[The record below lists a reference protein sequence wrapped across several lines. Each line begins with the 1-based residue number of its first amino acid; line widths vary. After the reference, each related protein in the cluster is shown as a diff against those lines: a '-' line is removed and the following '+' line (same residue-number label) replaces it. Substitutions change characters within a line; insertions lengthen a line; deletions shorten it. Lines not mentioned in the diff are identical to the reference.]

1 MIYYEKNIHN
11 RTSFLYAF
19 TLYSQSNIRYYFKTL
34 DIQDGLSQNTV
45 NAILQDKQGFMW
57 FGTKDGLNRFDG
69 LSFRIFKKEN
79 SALGNNF
86 ITALHEDKEGNIW
99 VGTEAGVYVYNPLLE
114 DFTVFDRVSDTGDMI
129 SRAVTRIESDEDSD
143 IWISVDYQGLFHF
156 DRVQDRLINC
166 LHRDKRKN
174 QLANVTRFWFEEK
187 LCWVSLYDDNLYY
200 TKDNF
205 KTLFPFQDSEG
216 KEPFKDDIINT
227 WIMGPH
233 NCWYIGSSNGLTE
246 INLTTGRVRRLLNYY
261 VRDLGFKSDK
271 ELWVGT
277 ESGLYIYDL
286 EKGEIA
292 HLTVSNGND
301 SYALAD
307 NAIYSICRDNEGGM
321 WIGSYLA
328 GSITIR
334 VNGLILKNSTLV
346 MILKILGV
354 GYVNSVKVMMVL
366 FGLVLK
372 IRDYFIFIRK
382 VERLK
387 NSHILLFIKMFMVY
401 VWTVMICG

>member
-1 MIYYEKNIHN
+1 M
-11 RTSFLYAF
+11 
-19 TLYSQSNIRYYFKTL
+19 
-34 DIQDGLSQNTV
+34 

-99 VGTEAGVYVYNPLLE
+99 VGTDAGVYVYNPLLE

-200 TKDNF
+200 T
-205 KTLFPFQDSEG
+205 
-216 KEPFKDDIINT
+216 
-227 WIMGPH
+227 
-233 NCWYIGSSNGLTE
+233 C
-246 INLTTGRVRRLLNYY
+246 LLYT
-261 VRDLGFKSDK
+261 SDAAD
-271 ELWVGT
+271 EL
-277 ESGLYIYDL
+277 
-286 EKGEIA
+286 
-292 HLTVSNGND
+292 
-301 SYALAD
+301 
-307 NAIYSICRDNEGGM
+307 
-321 WIGSYLA
+321 
-328 GSITIR
+328 
-334 VNGLILKNSTLV
+334 
-346 MILKILGV
+346 
-354 GYVNSVKVMMVL
+354 
-366 FGLVLK
+366 
-372 IRDYFIFIRK
+372 
-382 VERLK
+382 
-387 NSHILLFIKMFMVY
+387 
-401 VWTVMICG
+401 